1 MTPATRPQI
10 ARILHISERHVSRLA
25 ADGVLPHAH
34 RGAYDLFPCVSGYIV
49 YLQDALAS
57 KSTMGADG
65 KLINTAAQ
73 RSELLGMELQLRRL
87 EVAKKLG
94 EAISIED
101 YEFDL
106 STLIIETRTNL
117 LAVAPRVAAK
127 IVGEMSRNVIER
139 AIDAEIRL
147 ALTRLATA
155 TPAKLGRGPKSR
167 RAAERK
173 RAPKA
178 EPRLGRG
185 PKSIHPSGNAE
196 PAPRPEPAA

>member
-10 ARILHISERHVSRLA
+10 AHMLHISERHVSRLA
-25 ADGVLPHAH
+25 ADGVLPHAQ
-34 RGAYDLFPCVSGYIV
+34 RGTYDLFACVSRYIV
-49 YLQDALAS
+49 YLQDAVAA
-57 KSTMGADG
+57 KSTIGTDG

-106 STLIIETRTNL
+106 STLIIETRQNL
-117 LAVAPRVAAK
+117 MAVAPRVASK
-127 IVGEMSRNVIER
+127 IAGETSRNVIER

-147 ALTRLATA
+147 ALNRLATA

-167 RAAERK
+167 RRQGKAAPR
-173 RAPKA
+173 
-178 EPRLGRG
+178 PRLGRG
-185 PKSIHPSGNAE
+185 MSAIRASDATV
-196 PAPRPEPAA
+196 ADPEPTA